1 MRIFISYSHRN
12 KDILARLQVHL
23 NPIVAWRKDVEI
35 WDDTKITVGSK
46 WQPAIAQA
54 IDKCDVAILIVSA
67 DFIASEFIARNELPP
82 LLKSAQDRGTLILP
96 IIAAPSLF
104 SYHPDLA
111 QFQAINDPSKPLIRC
126 RRGPRRRFS
135 RKWRRRSTNTKLVR
149 LRVRQLQIP
158 IQWQALIRKRVN
170 RSWKTSRGLGSSK

>member
-82 LLKSAQDRGTLILP
+82 LLKSAQDRGTL
-96 IIAAPSLF
+96 
-104 SYHPDLA
+104 
-111 QFQAINDPSKPLIRC
+111 
-126 RRGPRRRFS
+126 
-135 RKWRRRSTNTKLVR
+135 NT
-149 LRVRQLQIP
+149 
-158 IQWQALIRKRVN
+158 
-170 RSWKTSRGLGSSK
+170 TT